1 MAKTTT
7 TKGKLSKG
15 LRRSSAHIRKTTP
28 RVVSSKT
35 DGLTVRAPSVKLAER
50 VGTAMREA
58 MLNIKLPTRVVGG
71 AIVDDILTSA
81 KRNAG
86 NNLVGRGWT
95 ANLSPRTVRA
105 LTEQGVFA

>member
-1 MAKTTT
+1 MAKH
-7 TKGKLSKG
+7 KAGKAVSKG
-15 LRRSSAHIRKTTP
+15 LRRSSIKAGKKAQRPAIT
-28 RVVSSKT
+28 
-35 DGLTVRAPSVKLAER
+35 AER

-58 MLNIKLPTRVVGG
+58 LLNIKVAPNIAYQEGASVVGH
-71 AIVDDILTSA
+71 ILVAA

-86 NNLVGRGWT
+86 NNVVGRGWT